1 MDVMDRAQTLEF
13 LDQHVQTDMLLKHL
27 FTVEAAMRGY
37 ARKYGEDEE
46 RWAIAGLLHDF
57 DWEICPTPESHPTFG
72 ANILR
77 EHGYPEDIIRA
88 VLTHGEHTGIPR
100 ESLLEHTLFAVD
112 ELSGFIRAVALVR
125 PGKSLDDLSPRSVH
139 RKLRDKNFA
148 RDVNRGGHSQGSRG
162 AGGGPGRAYQLH
174 RGKHEAD
181 CGADRPDDGIN
192 NRVVAS
198 KFNWNHCHCHCH
210 CRRQGHPLSAPLAPS
225 PKVNSL
231 AQGERVN
238 SLTTSA
244 DC

>member
-148 RDVNRGGHSQGSRG
+148 RDVNREDIRKG
-162 AGGGPGRAYQLH
+162 AEELGVDLDEHISFIVESMKPIA
-174 RGKHEAD
+174 
-181 CGADRPDDGIN
+181 
-192 NRVVAS
+192 
-198 KFNWNHCHCHCH
+198 
-210 CRRQGHPLSAPLAPS
+210 
-225 PKVNSL
+225 
-231 AQGERVN
+231 ERIG
-238 SLTTSA
+238 LTAESTTE
-244 DC
+244 